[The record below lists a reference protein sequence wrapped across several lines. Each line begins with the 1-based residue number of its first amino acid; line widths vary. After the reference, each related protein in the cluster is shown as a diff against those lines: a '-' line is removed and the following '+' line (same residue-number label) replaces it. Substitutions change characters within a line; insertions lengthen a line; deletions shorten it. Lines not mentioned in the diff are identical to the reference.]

1 MNVKS
6 AHNKAA
12 GSTFRP
18 FIDEKSG
25 RRRFDKELAM
35 LLKTKSPR
43 AKSIQFAWQCDPD
56 VIKWCETHKEHWE
69 RLVRE
74 YGYNVS

>member
-1 MNVKS
+1 MNVKPR
-6 AHNKAA
+6 HDNHTN
-12 GSTFRP
+12 GTFRP
-18 FIDEKSG
+18 FLDEKTG

-35 LLKTKSPR
+35 LLKTKSSR

-74 YGYNVS
+74 YGYNVN